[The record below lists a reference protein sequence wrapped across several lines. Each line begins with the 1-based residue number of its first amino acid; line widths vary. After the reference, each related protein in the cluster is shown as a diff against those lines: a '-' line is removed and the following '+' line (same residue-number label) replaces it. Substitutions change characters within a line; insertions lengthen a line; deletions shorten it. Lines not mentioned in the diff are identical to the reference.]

1 MRGLSLLLSTAGG
14 IAGFLAWQGLAA
26 LIPADPAA
34 ASMAVRLGL
43 GAASLLPAGLVLA
56 AMILAQM
63 AVRFWQGAFDPN
75 AGKDGR
81 FLRVNQRVI
90 SNTVE
95 QLAIL
100 GPAILA
106 LAAGA
111 PAARMA
117 EVLAIAPVFALARLV
132 FWAGY
137 LTAPILRAP
146 GMAASFAAS
155 AAALGWALAVWL
167 P

>member
-1 MRGLSLLLSTAGG
+1 MRGLSLLLSVAGG
-14 IAGFLAWQGLAA
+14 IAGFLAWRGLAM

-34 ASMAVRLGL
+34 ASMAVRVGL
-43 GAASLLPAGLVLA
+43 GAASLLPACCVLLT
-56 AMILAQM
+56 MILAQM
-63 AVRFWQGAFDPN
+63 AARFWQGTFDPI

-100 GPAILA
+100 GPAMVA

-111 PAARMA
+111 PVARMA
-117 EVLAIAPVFALARLV
+117 EVVAIPLVFALARLV

-137 LTAPILRAP
+137 LAAPLLRAP
-146 GMAASFAAS
+146 GMAATCAAS
-155 AAALGWALAVWL
+155 ATALGWAFAVWL
-167 P
+167 T

>member
-1 MRGLSLLLSTAGG
+1 MRGLSLLLAATGAVAG
-14 IAGFLAWQGLAA
+14 LLTWRGLAA
-26 LIPADPAA
+26 IIPADPAA

-43 GAASLLPAGLVLA
+43 GAAYLLPACGVLA

-63 AVRFWQGAFDPN
+63 AARFWQGAFDPT

-95 QLAIL
+95 QMAIL
-100 GPAILA
+100 VPAMLA

-111 PAARMA
+111 PSARMA
-117 EVLAIAPVFALARLV
+117 EVLALPPVFALARLL

-137 LTAPILRAP
+137 LAAPLLRAP
-146 GMAASFAAS
+146 GMAASFSAS
-155 AAALGWALAVWL
+155 AAALGWALAVWST
-167 P
+167 